1 MKAESRKDKTE
12 ALMQILRRIDQ
23 GDNPQTLRAEARRLI
38 EQITPRDLARAEE
51 ILVRGGASS
60 HQAGQ
65 LSVAFLLMGVLE
77 GREAN
82 LRERL
87 PADHVLRIILAEHEL
102 TRCFLA
108 DLDSLVREIVTLE
121 RMTDTS
127 MEFMRLSHVA
137 EHLHAMLEHIER
149 EDDVL
154 FPALRQHGWSALA
167 AAPGRAH
174 EQIRGHIDSLLRLLG
189 TFRAER
195 FDAFKQ
201 QLALLSQTLIQ
212 VILEHLHEEDNLL
225 FPIALEVVKEPEAWH
240 RIKRL
245 CDEIG
250 YCGVHI

>member
-1 MKAESRKDKTE
+1 
-12 ALMQILRRIDQ
+12 
-23 GDNPQTLRAEARRLI
+23 
-38 EQITPRDLARAEE
+38 
-51 ILVRGGASS
+51 
-60 HQAGQ
+60 
-65 LSVAFLLMGVLE
+65 MGVLE

-108 DLDSLVREIVTLE
+108 DLDSLVREIVAME

-154 FPALRQHGWSALA
+154 FPALRRHGWSALA

-174 EQIRGHIDSLLRLLG
+174 ERIRGHIDSLLRLLG

-201 QLALLSQTLIQ
+201 QLALLSQTLTQ

-225 FPIALEVVKEPEAWH
+225 FPIALEVVKEPEAWQ